1 MNRLV
6 SSLLLPALASIA
18 LSTAMPVVAP
28 AAAADPA
35 PSHGLAM
42 HGTPKYPAD
51 FKQFDYVNPDAPKG
65 GDVRF
70 ASIGTFDSLNA
81 FILRGVPAVGVTQ
94 LFDTLMKS
102 SEDEA
107 FTEYGLLA
115 ETLEVPEDRS
125 WVIFNLRPQARF
137 HDGGAVTAA
146 DVVWT
151 FDTLRTKGRP
161 SYRAYYADV
170 EKAEALGPLR
180 VKFSFK
186 PGVNRELPLILGQMA
201 VLSKAYYEKVN
212 FEQTTLEPPIGSGPY
227 KVAKVDAGRAIT
239 YARDPNY
246 WGRDLPVNRGRN
258 NFGTIRYDYYRDA
271 TVAVEALK
279 AGQYDFRNENS
290 AKNWS
295 TEYDDAPALK
305 SGALVK
311 KELRNELPNGMQGFG
326 FNLRRPIFQ
335 DPRVRRAITEA
346 FDFEWSNKTLFYGLY
361 TRTSSYWSNSELAA
375 RGLPQGA
382 ELALLEPFR
391 AQLPPELFTTEYK
404 PPVTDGSGTQ
414 RDNIRVSL
422 RLLREAGWEVKNNK
436 LIETSTGKQMEFEIL
451 LESPLFERIALPF
464 IRNLERLGM
473 VVKLRTIDPS
483 QYQTRMDNYDYDMT
497 VVLFGQS
504 LSPGNEQREYFGSAA
519 VDLPGGRNVLGIK
532 NPVID
537 ALVDKVIA
545 APDRES
551 LIQRTRAL
559 DRVLQWGHYV
569 VPHFHSRVFRLVYW
583 NQFGQPETPP
593 KYGVALDS
601 WWVDLAK
608 QAALPR
614 RAPGGAQ

>member
-1 MNRLV
+1 MIRPIAALLV
-6 SSLLLPALASIA
+6 SGLLTMGGPLLAA
-18 LSTAMPVVAP
+18 G
-28 AAAADPA
+28 PA
-35 PSHGLAM
+35 PVHGLAM
-42 HGTPKYPAD
+42 HGAPKYPAD
-51 FKQFDYVNPDAPKG
+51 FKHLDYMNPDAPKG

-81 FILRGVPAVGVTQ
+81 FILRGVPAVGLTG
-94 LFDTLMKS
+94 LFDTLLKS

-107 FTEYGLLA
+107 FTAYGLLA
-115 ETLEVPEDRS
+115 ETLEVPDDRS
-125 WVIFNLRPQARF
+125 WVIFNLRSQARF
-137 HDGGAVTAA
+137 HDGTPVTAE

-170 EKAEALGPLR
+170 QKAEALTPLR
-180 VKFSFK
+180 VKFTFK
-186 PGVNRELPLILGQMA
+186 PGVNRELPLIIGQMS
-201 VLSKAYYEKVN
+201 VLSKAYYDKVN
-212 FEQTTLEPPIGSGPY
+212 FEQTSLEAPLGSGPY
-227 KVAKVDAGRAIT
+227 KVARVEPGRSIT

-246 WGRDLPVNRGRN
+246 WGKDLPINRGRA
-258 NFGTIRYDYYRDA
+258 NFGTLRYDYYRDA

-279 AGQYDFRNENS
+279 AGQYDFRLENS

-295 TEYDDAPALK
+295 TEYDDLPALK

-311 KELRNELPNGMQGFG
+311 KEVRNEMPNGMQGFA

-335 DPRVRRAITEA
+335 DVRVRKAIIEA

-361 TRTSSYWSNSELAA
+361 ARTASYWSNSELAA
-375 RGLPQGA
+375 RGLPQGE
-382 ELALLEPFR
+382 ELALLEPF
-391 AQLPPELFTTEYK
+391 AKDLPPELFTTEYK
-404 PPVTDGSGTQ
+404 PPVTDGSGNL

-436 LIETSTGKQMEFEIL
+436 LIETATGKQMEFEIL

-483 QYQTRMDNYDYDMT
+483 QYQTRLDNFDYDMT
-497 VVLFGQS
+497 VVAFGQS
-504 LSPGNEQREYFGSAA
+504 LSPGNEQREYFGSEAA
-519 VDLPGGRNVLGIK
+519 DIPGSRNVIGIK
-532 NPVID
+532 NKVID
-537 ALVDKVIA
+537 ALIDKVIA

-569 VPHFHSRVFRLVYW
+569 VPHFHSRVYRMVLW
-583 NQFGQPETPP
+583 NQFGFPKTPP

-601 WWVDLAK
+601 WWIDPAL

-614 RAPGGAQ
+614 RPAAGQGNP

>member
-1 MNRLV
+1 MLRPIAALLV
-6 SSLLLPALASIA
+6 SGLLTMGGPLF
-18 LSTAMPVVAP
+18 
-28 AAAADPA
+28 AADPK
-35 PSHGLAM
+35 PVHGLAM
-42 HGTPKYPAD
+42 HGAPKYPAD
-51 FKQFDYVNPDAPKG
+51 FKHLDYMNPDAPKG

-70 ASIGTFDSLNA
+70 ASIGTFDSLNP
-81 FILRGVPAVGVTQ
+81 FILRGVPAVGLTG
-94 LFDTLMKS
+94 LFDTLLRS

-107 FTEYGLLA
+107 FTAYGLLA
-115 ETLEVPEDRS
+115 ETLEVPDDRS
-125 WVIFNLRPQARF
+125 WVIFNLRPEARF
-137 HDGGAVTAA
+137 HDGTSVTAE

-161 SYRAYYADV
+161 SFRAYYADV
-170 EKAEALGPLR
+170 EKAEALTPLR
-180 VKFSFK
+180 VKFTFK
-186 PGVNRELPLILGQMA
+186 PGVNRELPLIIGQMS
-201 VLSKAYYEKVN
+201 VLSKAYYQKVN
-212 FEQTTLEPPIGSGPY
+212 FEQTSLEPPLGSGPY
-227 KVAKVDAGRAIT
+227 RVSRVEPGRSIT

-246 WGRDLPVNRGRN
+246 WGKDLPINRGRS
-258 NFGTIRYDYYRDA
+258 NFGTMRYDYYRDA

-279 AGQYDFRNENS
+279 AGQYDFRLENS

-295 TEYDDAPALK
+295 TEYDDLPALK

-311 KELRNELPNGMQGFG
+311 KEVRNEMPNGMQGFA

-335 DPRVRRAITEA
+335 DVRVRKAIIEA

-361 TRTSSYWSNSELAA
+361 ARTASYWSNSELAA
-375 RGLPQGA
+375 RGLPQGE
-382 ELALLEPFR
+382 ELALLEQFR
-391 AQLPPELFTTEYK
+391 KDLPPELFTTEYK
-404 PPVTDGSGTQ
+404 PPVTDGSGNL
-414 RDNIRVSL
+414 RDNIRTSL

-436 LIETSTGKQMEFEIL
+436 LIETATGKQMEFEIL

-483 QYQTRMDNYDYDMT
+483 QYQNRLDNFDYDMT
-497 VVLFGQS
+497 VVAFGQS
-504 LSPGNEQREYFGSAA
+504 LSPGNEQREYFGSEAA
-519 VDLPGGRNVLGIK
+519 DIPGSRNVIGIK
-532 NPVID
+532 NKVID
-537 ALVDKVIA
+537 ALIDKVIA

-569 VPHFHSRVFRLVYW
+569 VPHFHSRVYRMVLW
-583 NQFGQPETPP
+583 NQFGFPKTPP

-601 WWVDLAK
+601 WWIDPAL

-614 RAPGGAQ
+614 RPAAGQGNP

>member
-1 MNRLV
+1 MLRPIAALLV
-6 SSLLLPALASIA
+6 SGLLTMGGPLF
-18 LSTAMPVVAP
+18 
-28 AAAADPA
+28 AADPK
-35 PSHGLAM
+35 PVHGLAM
-42 HGTPKYPAD
+42 HGAPKYPAD
-51 FKQFDYVNPDAPKG
+51 FKHLDYMNPDAPKG

-70 ASIGTFDSLNA
+70 ASIGTFDSLNP
-81 FILRGVPAVGVTQ
+81 FILRGVPAVGLTG
-94 LFDTLMKS
+94 LFDTLLRS

-107 FTEYGLLA
+107 FTAYGLLA
-115 ETLEVPEDRS
+115 ETLEVPDDRS
-125 WVIFNLRPQARF
+125 WVIFNLRPEARF
-137 HDGGAVTAA
+137 HDGTSVTAE

-161 SYRAYYADV
+161 SFRAYYADV
-170 EKAEALGPLR
+170 EKAEALTPLR
-180 VKFSFK
+180 VKFTFK
-186 PGVNRELPLILGQMA
+186 PGVNRELPLIIGQMS
-201 VLSKAYYEKVN
+201 VLSKAYYQKVN
-212 FEQTTLEPPIGSGPY
+212 FEQTSLEPPLGSGPY
-227 KVAKVDAGRAIT
+227 KVSRVEPGRSIT

-246 WGRDLPVNRGRN
+246 WGKDLPINRGRS
-258 NFGTIRYDYYRDA
+258 NFGTMRYDYYRDA

-279 AGQYDFRNENS
+279 AGQYDFRLENS

-295 TEYDDAPALK
+295 TEYDDLPALK

-311 KELRNELPNGMQGFG
+311 KEVRNEMPNGMQGFA

-335 DPRVRRAITEA
+335 DVRVRKAIIEA

-361 TRTSSYWSNSELAA
+361 ARTASYWSNSELAA
-375 RGLPQGA
+375 RGLPQGE
-382 ELALLEPFR
+382 ELALLEQFR
-391 AQLPPELFTTEYK
+391 KDLPPELFTTEYK
-404 PPVTDGSGTQ
+404 PPVTDGSGNL
-414 RDNIRVSL
+414 RDNIRTSL

-436 LIETSTGKQMEFEIL
+436 LIETATGKQMEFEIL

-483 QYQTRMDNYDYDMT
+483 QYQNRLDNFDYDMT
-497 VVLFGQS
+497 VVAFGQS
-504 LSPGNEQREYFGSAA
+504 LSPGNEQREYFGSEAA
-519 VDLPGGRNVLGIK
+519 DIPGSRNVIGIK
-532 NPVID
+532 NKVID
-537 ALVDKVIA
+537 ALIDKVIA

-569 VPHFHSRVFRLVYW
+569 VPHFHSRVYRMVLW
-583 NQFGQPETPP
+583 NQFGFPKTPP

-601 WWVDLAK
+601 WWIDPAL

-614 RAPGGAQ
+614 RPAAGQGNP

>member
-1 MNRLV
+1 MFRAIAAQLV
-6 SSLLLPALASIA
+6 SGLLVASLVAISP
-18 LSTAMPVVAP
+18 LS
-28 AAAADPA
+28 AADPK
-35 PSHGLAM
+35 PVHGMAM
-42 HGTPKYPAD
+42 HGAPKYPAD
-51 FKQFDYVNPDAPKG
+51 FKHFDFVNPDAPKG

-70 ASIGTFDSLNA
+70 SAIGTFDSLNP
-81 FILRGVPAVGVTQ
+81 FILKGVPAVGATG
-94 LFDTLMKS
+94 LFDTLLKS
-102 SEDEA
+102 AEDEA
-107 FTEYGLLA
+107 FSAYGLLA

-125 WVIFNLRPQARF
+125 WVIFNLRSQARF
-137 HDGGAVTAA
+137 HDGTPVTAE
-146 DVVWT
+146 DVVWS

-170 EKAEALGPLR
+170 EKAEILGPLR
-180 VKFSFK
+180 VKFTFK
-186 PGVNRELPLILGQMA
+186 PGVNRELPLILGQMQ

-212 FEQTTLEPPIGSGPY
+212 FDQTSLEPPIGSGPY
-227 KVAKVDAGRAIT
+227 RIARVDSGRSIT
-239 YARDPNY
+239 YTRDPNY
-246 WGRDLPVNRGRN
+246 WGRDLPVNRGRG
-258 NFGTIRYDYYRDA
+258 NFGSMRYDYYRDA

-279 AGQYDFRNENS
+279 AGQYDFRAENS

-295 TEYDDAPALK
+295 TEYDDLPAFK

-311 KELRNELPNGMQGFG
+311 KELPNALPNGMQGFG

-335 DPRVRRAITEA
+335 DPRVRRAIIEA

-361 TRTSSYWSNSELAA
+361 TRTASYYANSELSA
-375 RGLPQGA
+375 RGLPRGE

-391 AQLPPELFTTEYK
+391 DQLPPELFTTEYN
-404 PPVTDGSGTQ
+404 PPVTDGTGNL
-414 RDNIRVSL
+414 RDNIRNSL

-436 LIETSTGKQMEFEIL
+436 LIETRSGKPLEFEIL

-483 QYQTRMDNYDYDMT
+483 QYQNRLDSFDFDMT
-497 VVLFGQS
+497 VVVFGQS
-504 LSPGNEQREYFGSAA
+504 LSPGNEQREYFGSKMAD
-519 VDLPGGRNVLGIK
+519 VQGSRNVLGIK
-532 NPVID
+532 SPIID
-537 ALVDKVIA
+537 ALTDQIVA
-545 APDRES
+545 APDREA

-583 NQFGQPETPP
+583 DQFVLPERPA
-593 KYGVALDS
+593 KYGIALDS
-601 WWVDLAK
+601 WWIDPVK

-614 RAPGGAQ
+614 RAPGGTQ

>member
-1 MNRLV
+1 MIRPIAALLV
-6 SSLLLPALASIA
+6 SGLLTMGGPLL
-18 LSTAMPVVAP
+18 
-28 AAAADPA
+28 AADPA
-35 PSHGLAM
+35 PVHGIAM

-51 FKQFDYVNPDAPKG
+51 FKHLDYMNPEAPKG

-70 ASIGTFDSLNA
+70 ASIGTFDSLNP
-81 FILRGVPAVGVTQ
+81 FILRGVPAVGLTG
-94 LFDTLMKS
+94 LFDTLLKS

-107 FTEYGLLA
+107 FSAYGLLV
-115 ETLEVPEDRS
+115 ETLEVPDDRS

-137 HDGGAVTAA
+137 QDGTPVTAE

-151 FDTLRTKGRP
+151 FETLRTKGRP

-170 EKAEALGPLR
+170 MKAEALEPLR
-180 VKFSFK
+180 VKFTFK
-186 PGVNRELPLILGQMA
+186 PGVNRELPIIIGQMS
-201 VLSKAYYEKVN
+201 VLSKAYYQKAN
-212 FEQTTLEPPIGSGPY
+212 FEQTSLEAPLGSGPY
-227 KVAKVDAGRAIT
+227 KVSRVEPGRSIT

-246 WGRDLPVNRGRN
+246 WGKDLPINRGRA
-258 NFGTIRYDYYRDA
+258 NFGTMRYDYYRDA

-279 AGQYDFRNENS
+279 AGQYDFRLENS

-295 TEYDDAPALK
+295 TEYDELPAVK

-311 KELRNELPNGMQGFG
+311 KEVPNEMPNGMQGFA

-335 DPRVRRAITEA
+335 DVRVRKAIIEA

-361 TRTSSYWSNSELAA
+361 ARTGSYWSNSELAA
-375 RGLPQGA
+375 RGLPMGE
-382 ELALLEPFR
+382 ELSLLEPFR
-391 AQLPPELFTTEYK
+391 QDLPPELFTTEYK
-404 PPVTDGSGTQ
+404 PPVTDGSGNL

-436 LIETSTGKQMEFEIL
+436 LIETATGKQMEFEIL

-483 QYQTRMDNYDYDMT
+483 QYQTRLDNFDYDMT
-497 VVLFGQS
+497 VVVFGQS
-504 LSPGNEQREYFGSAA
+504 LSPGNEQREYFGSASA
-519 VDLPGGRNVLGIK
+519 DVPGSRNLIGIK
-532 NPVID
+532 NKVID
-537 ALVDKVIA
+537 ALIDKVIA

-569 VPHFHSRVFRLVYW
+569 VPHFHSRVYRMVLW
-583 NQFGQPETPP
+583 NQFGFPKTPP

-601 WWVDLAK
+601 WWIDPAL
-608 QAALPR
+608 QAALAR
-614 RAPGGAQ
+614 RPAAGQGNP